1 MPRSIAVQVK
11 AISGPVSCGLL
22 FLLQA
27 YVPLM
32 GLGFG
37 NPLLYANQAQC
48 GKQAAVVRLKLACL
62 LYTQESLQSCNYSGS
77 ENRMLP
83 IM

>member
-1 MPRSIAVQVK
+1 M
-11 AISGPVSCGLL
+11 AISGAVSCGLL

-48 GKQAAVVRLKLACL
+48 GKQAAMVRSKLACL
-62 LYTQESLQSCNYSGS
+62 LYTQCPYKVAITLGVRTECCL
-77 ENRMLP
+77 
-83 IM
+83 